1 MEEVK
6 EVNFYTDE
14 KQVFLEIYILT
25 KTGLSFEEASVK
37 VMEEVREN
45 ISAMQ
50 EILKQYENNP
60 EFKNRYNEYAFNG
73 IIAYIKNKNIAT
85 IKVAWYTIKSKRIH
99 MKDIDTIISLNI
111 GQNFALLSA
120 VVLLFILSNK
130 LSEIKTSIDR
140 QNELKE
146 KELKAKYPDMDI
158 Q

>member
-85 IKVAWYTIKSKRIH
+85 IKVA
-99 MKDIDTIISLNI
+99 
-111 GQNFALLSA
+111 
-120 VVLLFILSNK
+120 
-130 LSEIKTSIDR
+130 
-140 QNELKE
+140 
-146 KELKAKYPDMDI
+146 
-158 Q
+158 